1 MTRLRIAQ
9 LLAVL
14 AALSVLGTGAVAA
27 AQWVGGDGEVA
38 GGRGGERPEPLV
50 VRDPHSGARFE
61 VPGTD
66 WRVEDRDVR
75 IYYADE
81 AGHPVAMVRGPAVFR
96 SGYCAERPQDSNRG
110 FAGFTRQGF
119 RAWVGGITHGRGTWT
134 TGTSHER
141 VQLADGTN
149 GRLTRLGLALDR
161 GGPCAAVGVEV
172 AMVEAGDVRV
182 VLVRDTAV
190 DEELPGDEVESI
202 LTSLRL

>member
-14 AALSVLGTGAVAA
+14 AALGVLGAAAVAA
-27 AQWVGGDGEVA
+27 AQWVGGDGEMA

-141 VQLADGTN
+141 VRLADG
-149 GRLTRLGLALDR
+149 LDR

-190 DEELPGDEVESI
+190 DDELPGDEVESI